1 MIIAVEKRYEGT
13 FVISYAKDW
22 GKHMEELKKIWYDAR
37 EIIRPQISTVTFHRW
52 IDALDPVTVQN
63 GILVLEASDEVV
75 KNTVN
80 EYYFDHVR
88 TAVQKADPDVMDV
101 LLILPNQRKDFI
113 RTSQDEVPLNSLVL
127 NPRYTF
133 DTFVVGKSNNFAHAA
148 ALAVVEAPG
157 RAYNP
162 LFLYG
167 GVGLGKTHLMHA
179 IGHAVKEANPSARI
193 VYVTSEMFTNDMI
206 EAVRAGKNVEFRQRY
221 RNVDLL
227 MIDDIQF
234 IAGKQA
240 VQEEFFNTFNTLH
253 NAGKQIV
260 ISSDRPPKEIKA
272 LEERL
277 SSRFEW
283 GLVADI
289 QVPDLETRTAILRNR
304 AQNEHVEIDDDI
316 INFIAENIP
325 DNIRKLE
332 GSLNR
337 VVAYA
342 RLRRLPITLNLAK
355 EAMKEL
361 LPQKQEI
368 IVTPDRIRET
378 VAEYYS
384 IPIESILS
392 QRRDKEV
399 VLPRQIA
406 MYFCHTM
413 LSLPYKRIA
422 MLFERNDHTTA
433 ISACSKIAQMIDEDP
448 SFRDTIESIKTR
460 IREG

>member
-1 MIIAVEKRYEGT
+1 
-13 FVISYAKDW
+13 
-22 GKHMEELKKIWYDAR
+22 MEDLKKIWFDAR
-37 EIIRPQISTVTFHRW
+37 EIIRPQLTSVTFHRW
-52 IDALDPVTVQN
+52 IDALDPVIVQN
-63 GILVLEASDEVV
+63 GILVLEAADEVV
-75 KNTVN
+75 KNTVT

-88 TAVQKADPDVMDV
+88 SAVQKAEPDILDV
-101 LLILPNQRKDFI
+101 LLILPSQRRDFI
-113 RTSQDEVPLNSLVL
+113 KSAAEEISLNSLTL
-127 NPRYTF
+127 NPKYTF

-148 ALAVVEAPG
+148 AVAVVEAPG

-289 QVPDLETRTAILRNR
+289 QAPDLETRTAILRNR
-304 AQNEHVEIDDDI
+304 AQNEHVDISDDI
-316 INFIAENIP
+316 INFIAENIV

-337 VVAYA
+337 VIAYA
-342 RLRRLPITLNLAK
+342 RLKRLPITLNLAK
-355 EAMKEL
+355 EAMKDM

-368 IVTPDRIRET
+368 VVTPDRIKET

-384 IPIESILS
+384 VPMESLLS

-406 MYFCHTM
+406 MYFCLKL
-413 LSLPYKRIA
+413 LSLPYKKIA
-422 MLFERNDHTTA
+422 TLFDRDDHTTA
-433 ISACSKIAQMIDEDP
+433 ISACRKIEKMIEEDRG
-448 SFRDTIESIKTR
+448 FADTIESIQTR
-460 IREG
+460 IKEG

>member
-1 MIIAVEKRYEGT
+1 MKKPNGFFRERL
-13 FVISYAKDW
+13 
-22 GKHMEELKKIWYDAR
+22 GKYMAELSKIWYEAR
-37 EIIRPQISTVTFHRW
+37 ESIRPQISSVTFHRW

-63 GILVLEASDEVV
+63 GILVMEAADDVV
-75 KNTVN
+75 KNTVT

-88 TAVQKADPDVMDV
+88 TAVQKADPDILDI
-101 LLILPNQRKDFI
+101 LLILPAQRKDFI
-113 RTSQDEVPLNSLVL
+113 RAAAEEVPLNSLTL
-127 NPRYTF
+127 NPKYTF

-157 RAYNP
+157 MAYNP

-179 IGHAVKEANPSARI
+179 IGHAVKEANPAARI

-289 QVPDLETRTAILRNR
+289 QAPDLETRTAILRNR
-304 AQNEHVEIDDDI
+304 AQNEHVEVGDDI
-316 INFIAENIP
+316 INFIAENFV

-337 VVAYA
+337 VIMYA
-342 RLRRLPITLNLAK
+342 RLKRMPITLSFAK
-355 EAMKEL
+355 EAMKDM
-361 LPQKQEI
+361 LPQKQDI
-368 IVTPDRIRET
+368 IVTPERIRDT

-384 IPIESILS
+384 IPVESIMS

-399 VLPRQIA
+399 VMPRQIA

-422 MLFERNDHTTA
+422 SLFDRNDHTTA
-433 ISACSKIAQMIDEDP
+433 ISACNKITQMISEDS
-448 SFRDTIESIKTR
+448 SFADTIESIRIR

>member
-1 MIIAVEKRYEGT
+1 MKKPNGFFRERL
-13 FVISYAKDW
+13 
-22 GKHMEELKKIWYDAR
+22 GKFMEELSKIWYEAR
-37 EIIRPQISTVTFHRW
+37 ESIRPQISSVTFHRW

-63 GILVLEASDEVV
+63 GILVLEAADDVV
-75 KNTVN
+75 KNTVT

-88 TAVQKADPDVMDV
+88 TAVQKADPDILDI
-101 LLILPNQRKDFI
+101 LLILPAQRKDFI
-113 RTSQDEVPLNSLVL
+113 RSNPEEVPLNSLTL
-127 NPRYTF
+127 NPKYTF

-148 ALAVVEAPG
+148 SLAVVEAPG
-157 RAYNP
+157 MAYNP

-179 IGHAVKEANPSARI
+179 IGHAVKEANPAARI

-289 QVPDLETRTAILRNR
+289 QAPDLETRTAILRNR
-304 AQNEHVEIDDDI
+304 AQNEHVEIGDDI
-316 INFIAENIP
+316 INFIAENFV

-337 VVAYA
+337 VIMYA
-342 RLRRLPITLNLAK
+342 RLKRMPITLSFAK
-355 EAMKEL
+355 EAMKDM
-361 LPQKQEI
+361 LPQKKDI
-368 IVTPDRIRET
+368 IVTPERIRDT

-384 IPIESILS
+384 IPVESIMS

-399 VLPRQIA
+399 VMPRQIA
-406 MYFCHTM
+406 MYFCHTL

-422 MLFERNDHTTA
+422 SLFDRNDHTTA
-433 ISACSKIAQMIDEDP
+433 ISACNKITQMIAEDP
-448 SFRDTIESIKTR
+448 SFADTIESIKVR

>member
-1 MIIAVEKRYEGT
+1 
-13 FVISYAKDW
+13 
-22 GKHMEELKKIWYDAR
+22 MEDLKKIWADAR
-37 EIIRPQISTVTFHRW
+37 ESIRLQVSEVTLHKW
-52 IDALDPVTVQN
+52 IDVLDPVVVQN
-63 GILVLEASDEVV
+63 GILILEAPDDVV
-75 KNTVN
+75 KNTVG
-80 EYYFDHVR
+80 EYYIRHVLS
-88 TAVQKADPDVMDV
+88 AVQTAEPDILDVM
-101 LLILPNQRKDFI
+101 LILPSQRKEFI
-113 RTSQDEVPLNSLVL
+113 RPSAEEVSLNSLTL
-127 NPRYTF
+127 NPKYTF

-148 ALAVVEAPG
+148 SLAVVEAPG
-157 RAYNP
+157 KAYNP

-179 IGHAVKEANPSARI
+179 IGHAVKEANPAARI
-193 VYVTSEMFTNDMI
+193 VYVTSEMFTNDLI
-206 EAVRAGKNVEFRQRY
+206 EALRAGKNVEFRQRY

-234 IAGKQA
+234 IAGKQS

-289 QVPDLETRTAILRNR
+289 QAPDLETRTAILRNR
-304 AQNEHVEIDDDI
+304 AQNEHVEIDDEI
-316 INFIAENIP
+316 INFIAENIV

-337 VVAYA
+337 VIAYA
-342 RLRRLPITLNLAK
+342 RLKRQPITMNLAK
-355 EAMKEL
+355 EAMREI

-368 IVTPDRIRET
+368 VITPERIRET

-384 IPIESILS
+384 IPVESMLS

-413 LSLPYKRIA
+413 LSLPYKRISL
-422 MLFERNDHTTA
+422 LFERNDHTTA
-433 ISACSKIAQMIDEDP
+433 ISACGKIAQMIDEDP
-448 SFRDTIESIKTR
+448 SFADTMESIRTR

>member
-1 MIIAVEKRYEGT
+1 MKKPNGFFRERL
-13 FVISYAKDW
+13 
-22 GKHMEELKKIWYDAR
+22 GKYMAELSKIWYEAR
-37 EIIRPQISTVTFHRW
+37 ESIRPQISSVTFHRW

-63 GILVLEASDEVV
+63 GILVLEAADDVV
-75 KNTVN
+75 KNTVT

-88 TAVQKADPDVMDV
+88 TAVQKADPDILDI
-101 LLILPNQRKDFI
+101 LLILPAQRKDFI
-113 RTSQDEVPLNSLVL
+113 RSNPEEVPLNSLTL
-127 NPRYTF
+127 NPKYTF

-148 ALAVVEAPG
+148 SLAVVEAPG
-157 RAYNP
+157 MAYNP

-179 IGHAVKEANPSARI
+179 IGHAVKEANPAARI

-289 QVPDLETRTAILRNR
+289 QAPDLETRTAILRNR
-304 AQNEHVEIDDDI
+304 AQNEHVEVGDDI
-316 INFIAENIP
+316 INFIAENFV

-337 VVAYA
+337 VIMYA
-342 RLRRLPITLNLAK
+342 RLKRMPITLSFAK
-355 EAMKEL
+355 EAMKDM
-361 LPQKQEI
+361 LPQKKDI
-368 IVTPDRIRET
+368 IVTPERIRDT

-384 IPIESILS
+384 IPVESIMS

-399 VLPRQIA
+399 VMPRQIA
-406 MYFCHTM
+406 MYFCHTL

-422 MLFERNDHTTA
+422 ILFDRNDHTTA
-433 ISACSKIAQMIDEDP
+433 ISACNKITQMIAEDP
-448 SFRDTIESIKTR
+448 SFADTIESIKVR